1 MVTNPS
7 ADVISRLEEVS
18 EKTHVLSTD
27 TADSH
32 LKVWSRFVFYI
43 HDLHLCQVV
52 RIVADLAEAGHF
64 EAS

>member
-7 ADVISRLEEVS
+7 ADLSSRLEEVS

-43 HDLHLCQVV
+43 HDPHLCQVV
-52 RIVADLAEAGHF
+52 RIVTDLVDAGYF